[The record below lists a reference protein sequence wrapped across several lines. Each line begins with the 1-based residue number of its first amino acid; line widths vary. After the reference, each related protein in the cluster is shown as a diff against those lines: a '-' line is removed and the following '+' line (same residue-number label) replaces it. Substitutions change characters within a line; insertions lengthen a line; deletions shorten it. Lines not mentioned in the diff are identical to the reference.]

1 MGMAMKYAGN
11 FATLAALLVLVLGT
25 SNVQAQ
31 TVEDGTSPPD
41 SIDYAM
47 FYLSDVR
54 DAAEC
59 DVTVQNG
66 RIDFGAVVTNPAM
79 TCPDAFAWSLFV
91 RTVSGGFWENWS
103 TDRQIWPND
112 PWPRCGPD
120 GLTENCCPELGSS
133 HDGSPEHCPV
143 FPGGAEGF
151 PSHQLQASSKA
162 HSVSLA
168 NAAGS
173 DDATWDDVPDALRA
187 AVIGN
192 IQDEL
197 IYRNEVMTQYLFD
210 NELYFTDGLAAV
222 FERNARATEAYAPYQ
237 AELIDPAVNHAVPAP
252 ITSIVFPISSVMV
265 KINWIAASE
274 APTYGIDPYDTE
286 NPFITM
292 NLVPQTGDEKDEPEP
307 YIAVSFHISSK
318 DTPNWFW
325 TTFEHVANQG
335 RCDWIGCN
343 DSFGFETI
351 QTITIDESVAAGLPP
366 VARNYTP
373 PNKLTTI
380 DGRSLEAFDLAQTYL
395 GVDRMTPELTTILD
409 AFDIGTAGDVN
420 TTGQPT
426 QQDAAW
432 RSYRLKGTQT
442 DWVTSEGH
450 ETRLG
455 NSVTEAGFVNTASCI
470 SCHARAAVNE
480 DGLLIHAIF
489 ENSLS
494 NAGIPQSPSGTPNPM
509 LYSINQLWGLGGNF
523 ESLQIRSIQTDF
535 VWGFRFSCPIEPLE
549 FGPAWCNNVTGP
561 GYSSPV
567 PTVD

>member
-1 MGMAMKYAGN
+1 
-11 FATLAALLVLVLGT
+11 
-25 SNVQAQ
+25 
-31 TVEDGTSPPD
+31 
-41 SIDYAM
+41 
-47 FYLSDVR
+47 
-54 DAAEC
+54 
-59 DVTVQNG
+59 
-66 RIDFGAVVTNPAM
+66 
-79 TCPDAFAWSLFV
+79 
-91 RTVSGGFWENWS
+91 
-103 TDRQIWPND
+103 
-112 PWPRCGPD
+112 
-120 GLTENCCPELGSS
+120 
-133 HDGSPEHCPV
+133 
-143 FPGGAEGF
+143 
-151 PSHQLQASSKA
+151 
-162 HSVSLA
+162 
-168 NAAGS
+168 
-173 DDATWDDVPDALRA
+173 
-187 AVIGN
+187 
-192 IQDEL
+192 
-197 IYRNEVMTQYLFD
+197 
-210 NELYFTDGLAAV
+210 
-222 FERNARATEAYAPYQ
+222 
-237 AELIDPAVNHAVPAP
+237 VNHAVPAP

-432 RSYRLKGTQT
+432 RSYRHR
-442 DWVTSEGH
+442 SRICEH
-450 ETRLG
+450 
-455 NSVTEAGFVNTASCI
+455 
-470 SCHARAAVNE
+470 
-480 DGLLIHAIF
+480 
-489 ENSLS
+489 
-494 NAGIPQSPSGTPNPM
+494 GI
-509 LYSINQLWGLGGNF
+509 LHQL
-523 ESLQIRSIQTDF
+523 
-535 VWGFRFSCPIEPLE
+535 SCPCRGQRRRSADPRDLREFAEQCRHSPEPQRNTQSHALQHQ
-549 FGPAWCNNVTGP
+549 PALGP
-561 GYSSPV
+561 GRQL
-567 PTVD
+567 